1 MVKSLKYKFDRTI
14 PIVVHCSAGVGRS
27 GVLVLVDMLTETY
40 DAGEVSISF
49 LLLAL
54 TLHAITE
61 FRYIRLESKPKGT
74 LEFRSPENVIITSM
88 SECT

>member
-1 MVKSLKYKFDRTI
+1 MILEFDIIIVTTLLNYLFITLAFLKTVKSLKHKFDRTI

-49 LLLAL
+49 LLL
-54 TLHAITE
+54 TLNAIQNFT
-61 FRYIRLESKPKGT
+61 T
-74 LEFRSPENVIITSM
+74 LD
-88 SECT
+88 